1 MTEHVTIYV
10 DPICPYAWITSRWLL
25 EVRAQRPF
33 DLRFAVMSLSVLN
46 EGREDLPER
55 YVSLFDVGWRP
66 VRVLMAA
73 ADEHGPEVIAELYSA
88 MGRRLHID
96 GEKDYDRAI
105 DDALAEVGLP
115 AELAEAAD
123 TDRWDEALRRS
134 HHQGMDPVGY
144 EVGTPTIHVDGAAFF
159 GPVFTAVPRGE
170 EAVRLFDAALTLA
183 SYPRFFELKRTLT
196 GDLDTGAATPSQ

>member
-55 YVSLFDVGWRP
+55 YVLLFDVGWRP

-73 ADEHGPEVIAELYSA
+73 ADEHGPEVIADLYSA

-96 GEKDYDRAI
+96 GEKDYDQAI

-134 HHQGMDPVGY
+134 HHEGMDPVGY

-159 GPVFTAVPRGE
+159 GPVLTAIPRGE

-196 GDLDTGAATPSQ
+196 GDLDTGTATPSQ